1 MTIIKENITNEL
13 VPENYENF
21 YDFYEDNYPADVAE
35 FLSTLSEEVL
45 LENIVNLSP
54 AVLSEIIIFFDEDL
68 QKEITTKISTFK
80 LAEILSNMYNDDA
93 ADLLGVLRVGK
104 IKEVLKLM
112 KENKALELKELLEYD
127 DESAGGRMTTEFIAF
142 YADNS
147 VSTVLNKIKDLMIEP
162 EMIYYIYVISRKK
175 ELLGVLSVRQLLT
188 AHRNEKLNDIMN
200 KNVVKVD
207 VNLDQ
212 EEVAKILSKY
222 NLLAVPVINKHKQ
235 LVGIITV
242 DDILDIIEEETTED
256 LFKMSGATSTYDIH
270 GNFME
275 AVKKRIPWL
284 FILLFGGLL
293 SGSVIGRFEE
303 SLQSIAALA
312 IFIPVLM
319 DMGGNVGTQSLT
331 IVVRGLATDEL
342 EVKHFFK
349 HLFNEFKAG
358 IVMALLIG
366 GSLLLITF
374 FWHNNIAIAFVVGFS
389 MVTTMVTAVILGT
402 SIPFIVDYFGV
413 DPAVAA
419 GPFITTL
426 IDISGLFIYFTLA
439 TLLLE
444 RLT

>member
-1 MTIIKENITNEL
+1 MTIIKENITDEL

-35 FLSTLSEEVL
+35 FLASLEEEVL
-45 LENIVNLSP
+45 LENIVKLSP

-68 QKEITTKISTFK
+68 QKEITSKLTTFK
-80 LAEILSNMYNDDA
+80 LAEILSNMYSDDA

-147 VSTVLNKIKDLMIEP
+147 VGTVLNKIKDLMIEP

-188 AHRNEKLNDIMN
+188 AHRDEQLNDIMN
-200 KNVVKVD
+200 ENVVKVD

-222 NLLAVPVINKHKQ
+222 DLLAVPVINKHQQ

-284 FILLFGGLL
+284 FILLLGGLM
-293 SGSVIGRFEE
+293 SGTVIGRFEE
-303 SLQSIAALA
+303 ALQSIAALA

-342 EVKHFFK
+342 ELKSFFK
-349 HLFNEFKAG
+349 HLLNEFKAG
-358 IVMALLIG
+358 IVMSLLIG

-374 FWHNNIAIAFVVGFS
+374 IWHNNIAIAVVVGFS
-389 MVTTMVTAVILGT
+389 MVTTMITAVILGT
-402 SIPFIVDYFGV
+402 SIPFIIDYFGI

-426 IDISGLFIYFTLA
+426 VDISGLFIYFTLA
-439 TLLLE
+439 TILLE
-444 RLT
+444 RLV

>member
-1 MTIIKENITNEL
+1 MTIIKENITDEL

-35 FLSTLSEEVL
+35 FLASLSEKVL
-45 LENIVNLSP
+45 LKNIVKLSP
-54 AVLSEIIIFFDEDL
+54 VVLSEIIIFFDEEL
-68 QKEITTKISTFK
+68 QKEITTKLSTFK
-80 LAEILSNMYNDDA
+80 LAEILSEMYSDDA

-112 KENKALELKELLEYD
+112 KENKALELQELLEYD

-147 VSTVLNKIKDLMIEP
+147 VGTVLNKIKDLSIEP

-188 AHRNEKLNDIMN
+188 AHRNEKLNDVMN
-200 KNVVKVD
+200 KNVLKVN

-212 EEVAKILSKY
+212 EEVAKLLSKY
-222 NLLAVPVINKHKQ
+222 DLLAVPVINKHQQ

-256 LFKMSGATSTYDIH
+256 LFKMSGATNTYDIH
-270 GNFME
+270 GSFME

-284 FILLFGGLL
+284 FILLFGGLM

-349 HLFNEFKAG
+349 HLLNEFKAG
-358 IVMALLIG
+358 LVMALLIG
-366 GSLLLITF
+366 SSLLLITF
-374 FWHNNIAIAFVVGFS
+374 FWHNNITIAFVVGFS
-389 MVTTMVTAVILGT
+389 MFTTMLTAVILGT
-402 SIPFIVDYFGV
+402 SIPFLVDYFGA

-426 IDISGLFIYFTLA
+426 IDISGLSIYFTLA
-439 TLLLE
+439 TILLE
-444 RLT
+444 RLA